1 MCAAKFYVISH
12 LSGSYIMQLYLSV
25 HDTKQLFVE
34 DATDH
39 QTLKV
44 HKTSTCSCMFVLS
57 DDQKDITGLEVRLNL

>member
-12 LSGSYIMQLYLSV
+12 LSGSYITATVSVV
-25 HDTKQLFVE
+25 HDTIQLFVE

-44 HKTSTCSCMFVLS
+44 HMTSTYSCMFVLS